1 MLLLLPQG
9 LMFHARVLYLYM
21 SNAVGGLGCT
31 IQEIGF
37 AQGTVGVIAF
47 SVGMGLGRL
56 LIMRYSLDRLFWPM
70 AVSIVLSPF
79 VYLAMTHWP
88 PASLGLLCCATMTA
102 QFLFGLGIGVC
113 RLPVGAVSGGRYR
126 NTANL
131 LHIPLVAAA
140 LVVPMALSGLLVEQ
154 MGFAGYFLLNALTA
168 PFCLVGIY
176 LLRRRE
182 IPLTI

>member
-1 MLLLLPQG
+1 MHHSGDRFRTGHRGCHRVQCRHGTWQAAHHALFPRPSLLAYGREHRALAIRLSCHDPLASRVARSSLL
-9 LMFHARVLYLYM
+9 R
-21 SNAVGGLGCT
+21 
-31 IQEIGF
+31 
-37 AQGTVGVIAF
+37 
-47 SVGMGLGRL
+47 
-56 LIMRYSLDRLFWPM
+56 
-70 AVSIVLSPF
+70 
-79 VYLAMTHWP
+79 
-88 PASLGLLCCATMTA
+88 
-102 QFLFGLGIGVC
+102 
-113 RLPVGAVSGGRYR
+113 VGAVSGGRYR
-126 NTANL
+126 DTANL